1 MMEDGLIDADYRL
14 TNQNKQPKR
23 TMKRKTQTRK
33 KYSDTSQYNP
43 EIHNKTKGGLGFG
56 MKKGIKSEL
65 WESSGGQLADVF
77 GWTLPPHIQAI
88 KDAYYRN
95 KRKKK

>member
-1 MMEDGLIDADYRL
+1 
-14 TNQNKQPKR
+14 
-23 TMKRKTQTRK
+23 
-33 KYSDTSQYNP
+33 
-43 EIHNKTKGGLGFG
+43 